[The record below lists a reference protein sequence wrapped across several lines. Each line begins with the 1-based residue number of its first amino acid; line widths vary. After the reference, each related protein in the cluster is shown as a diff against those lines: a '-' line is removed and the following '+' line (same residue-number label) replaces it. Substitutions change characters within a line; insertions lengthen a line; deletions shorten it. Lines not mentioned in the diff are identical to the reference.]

1 MRDRFEFTTE
11 RKKQTIELV
20 DRLADVLDAADV
32 DDSVVIAALGSL
44 LTYAIVNAAS
54 EHNAAL
60 SVVKHFTENLVN
72 SIDDAFTK

>member
-1 MRDRFEFTTE
+1 MRDRFEFTVE
-11 RKKQTIELV
+11 RKKQTIELI
-20 DRLADVLDAADV
+20 DQLADVIDATDV
-32 DDSVVIAALGSL
+32 DDPVVIAALGAL
-44 LTYAIVNAAS
+44 LSYSIVNASS

>member
-1 MRDRFEFTTE
+1 V
-11 RKKQTIELV
+11 I
-20 DRLADVLDAADV
+20 DATDV
-32 DDSVVIAALGSL
+32 DEPVVIAALGAL
-44 LTYAIVNAAS
+44 LSYSIVNAAS